1 MLCLQDDHV
10 ISLILKLPVHSINVS
25 RQSVIATILL
35 QTLHQMGIGVT
46 SLDRSGQQTKRDILT
61 RSLPKGFQKQALLC
75 I

>member
-10 ISLILKLPVHSINVS
+10 ISLILKLPVHSIDVS